1 MMTIVRGLALAL
13 LVGASPLAPLASLG
27 AAEYPE
33 RPIRVVVPFAGAGT
47 TDIAS
52 RILFDRVSKSI
63 GQTII
68 IENRPGAG
76 GNIGLDQAAKSPA
89 DGYTLVVADPMTSFS
104 ANVTLMPNLAFNPLK
119 DFVPIANFGT
129 TGAAIIVTPS
139 LPANSLAELVALAK
153 SKPGQLLYG
162 STGNGSPG
170 HLNGEVLARLLGI
183 KAVHVPYRNGGQG
196 TTDLLAGRIHFW
208 IAQIPTRL
216 EQVRQ
221 GQFRA
226 LAVAGSERS
235 PDLPDV
241 PTVRET
247 GYGDFDA
254 SSNYAVFAPTGVPN
268 AVVARLHDEISK
280 ALRDETVVTKLRA
293 AGLEPKLMGSAEV
306 TKMLQDQIVRWAD
319 IIKSADI
326 RISGQ

>member
-1 MMTIVRGLALAL
+1 MRTIVRELALVL
-13 LVGASPLAPLASLG
+13 LVAGALPSPLG

-33 RPIRVVVPFAGAGT
+33 RPIRLVVPFAGAGT

-52 RILFDRVSKSI
+52 RILFDRVAKSI

-76 GNIGLDQAAKSPA
+76 GNIGLDLAAKSPA

-104 ANVTLMPNLAFNPLK
+104 ANVTLMPSLAFNPLK

-139 LPANSLAELVALAK
+139 LPANSLAEFVALAK

-268 AVVARLHDEISK
+268 AVVARLHDEIGK

-293 AGLEPKLMGSAEV
+293 AGLEPKLMDSAQV
-306 TKMLQDQIVRWAD
+306 TKVLQEQIVRWAD

-326 RISGQ
+326 RIGGQ

>member
-1 MMTIVRGLALAL
+1 MRTIVRALALAL
-13 LVGASPLAPLASLG
+13 LLGSPLASLG

-52 RILFDRVSKSI
+52 RILFDRVAKSI

-76 GNIGLDQAAKSPA
+76 GNIGLDLVAKAPA
-89 DGYTLVVADPMTSFS
+89 DGYTLVIADPMTSFS

-139 LPANSLAELVALAK
+139 LPANSLTEFVALAK
-153 SKPGQLLYG
+153 SKPGELLYG

-216 EQVRQ
+216 EQVRN

-254 SSNYAVFAPTGVPN
+254 SSNYAVFAPTGVPS
-268 AVVARLHDEISK
+268 AIVARLHDEISN
-280 ALRDETVVTKLRA
+280 ALRDPAVVAKLRA
-293 AGLEPKLMGSAEV
+293 AGLEPKLMDSTQV
-306 TKMLQDQIVRWAD
+306 TQVLQDQIVRWAD
-319 IIKSADI
+319 IIRTADI
-326 RISGQ
+326 RITGQ

>member
-1 MMTIVRGLALAL
+1 MRTIVRGLALVL
-13 LVGASPLAPLASLG
+13 LVAGALPSPLG

-33 RPIRVVVPFAGAGT
+33 RPIRLVVPFAGAGT

-52 RILFDRVSKSI
+52 RILFDRVAKSI

-76 GNIGLDQAAKSPA
+76 GNIGLDLAAKSPA

-104 ANVTLMPNLAFNPLK
+104 ANVTLMPSLAFNPLK

-139 LPANSLAELVALAK
+139 LPANSLAEFVALAK

-268 AVVARLHDEISK
+268 AVVARLHDEIGK

-293 AGLEPKLMGSAEV
+293 AGLEPKLMDSAQV
-306 TKMLQDQIVRWAD
+306 TKVLQEQIVRWAD

-326 RISGQ
+326 RIGGQ